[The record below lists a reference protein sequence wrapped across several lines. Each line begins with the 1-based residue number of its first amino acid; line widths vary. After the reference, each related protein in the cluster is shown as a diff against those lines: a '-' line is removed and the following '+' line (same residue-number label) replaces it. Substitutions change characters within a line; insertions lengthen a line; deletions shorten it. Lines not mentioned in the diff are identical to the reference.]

1 MTTTLVSG
9 GAGFIGSWLCE
20 RLIADGDTVIAMD
33 NFATGSRRNLS
44 NLEGHP
50 RFRLVEH
57 DVTTALPDV
66 GPVDQIF
73 HMASP
78 ASPDDYRRLS
88 IETLL
93 VNSAG
98 THQMLELARQ
108 HGAKFLVAST
118 SESYGDPQVHP
129 QVETYWGHVNPVGD
143 RSCYD
148 EAKRFAEAITMSY
161 LRRYDLDARII
172 RIFNTYGPRMRL
184 DDGRVVPNFIGQAL
198 RGEPLTIYGNGEQTR
213 SFCFVSDLVEGIVR
227 ALRTPGTKGE
237 VINLGNAT
245 ETTIRQFGE
254 AVCTLMGV
262 PLRVEGRPLP
272 PDDPARRCPDLAKA
286 KRLLDWGPVVPLEAG
301 LQATSDYFRT
311 QLEVSSACG

>member
-1 MTTTLVSG
+1 
-9 GAGFIGSWLCE
+9 
-20 RLIADGDTVIAMD
+20 
-33 NFATGSRRNLS
+33 
-44 NLEGHP
+44 
-50 RFRLVEH
+50 
-57 DVTTALPDV
+57 VTTPLPDL
-66 GPVDQIF
+66 GPVDQVL

-93 VNSAG
+93 VNSTG
-98 THQMLELARQ
+98 THHLLDLAKA
-108 HGAKFLVAST
+108 HHAKFLVAST

-129 QVETYWGHVNPVGD
+129 QIETYWGHVNPVGD

-148 EAKRFAEAITMSY
+148 EAKRFAEALTMAY

-198 RGEPLTIYGNGEQTR
+198 RGEPLTIFGSGEQTR
-213 SFCFVSDLVEGIVR
+213 SFCYVSDLVEGILR

-245 ETTIRQFGE
+245 ETTIRRFGE
-254 AVCTLMGV
+254 VVCTLMGV
-262 PLRVEGRPLP
+262 PLRVEDHPLP
-272 PDDPARRCPDLAKA
+272 PDDPARRCPDLSKA
-286 KRLLDWGPVVPLEAG
+286 KRLLDWEPVVSLEAG
-301 LQATSDYFRT
+301 LQVTSEYFRN

>member
-1 MTTTLVSG
+1 MPTTLVSG

-20 RLIADGDTVIAMD
+20 RLIADGDTVIAVD
-33 NFATGSRRNLS
+33 NFATGSRRNLA

-50 RFRLVEH
+50 RFRLIEH
-57 DVTTALPDV
+57 DITQPLPAI

-98 THQMLELARQ
+98 THQMLELARA
-108 HGAKFLVAST
+108 HGARFLVAST

-148 EAKRFAEAITMSY
+148 EAKRFAEAITMAY
-161 LRRYDLDARII
+161 LRRYDLDVRII

-213 SFCFVSDLVEGIVR
+213 SFCFVTDLVEGILR
-227 ALRTPGTKGE
+227 ALRMPGTKGE

-245 ETTIRQFGE
+245 ETTIRRFGE
-254 AVCTLMGV
+254 VVCQLMGV
-262 PLRVEGRPLP
+262 PLQVEGRPLP
-272 PDDPARRCPDLAKA
+272 PDDPARRCPNLSKA
-286 KRLLDWGPVVPLEAG
+286 KRLLGWEPVVSLEAG

-311 QLEVSSACG
+311 QLEVSSTCG

>member
-20 RLIADGDTVIAMD
+20 RLIADGETVIALD
-33 NFATGSRRNLS
+33 NFATGARRNLQA
-44 NLEGHP
+44 LDGHA

-57 DVTTALPDV
+57 DITQPLPDV

-93 VNSAG
+93 VNSTG
-98 THQMLELARQ
+98 THHLLELARR
-108 HGAKFLVAST
+108 HDARFLVAST

-148 EAKRFAEAITMSY
+148 EAKRFAEAITMAY

-245 ETTIRQFGE
+245 ETTIRRFGE
-254 AVCTLMGV
+254 VVCELMGV
-262 PLRVEGRPLP
+262 PLRIEGRPLP
-272 PDDPARRCPDLAKA
+272 PDDPARRCPDLTKA
-286 KRLLDWGPVVPLEAG
+286 KQLLAWEPTVPLEIG
-301 LQATSDYFRT
+301 LQTTSDYFKT